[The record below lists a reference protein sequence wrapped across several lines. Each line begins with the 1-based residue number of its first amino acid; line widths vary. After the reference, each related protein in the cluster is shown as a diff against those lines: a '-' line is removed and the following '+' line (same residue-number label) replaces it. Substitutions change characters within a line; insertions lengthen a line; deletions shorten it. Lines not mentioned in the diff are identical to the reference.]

1 MAAEKSTNPENAELI
16 QAMSVAGEKG
26 SPESWKRAYRLL
38 MDSRLCIPV
47 TGVPELAASGPEASG
62 KALNISVVRL
72 KDNQGKAVTLAFTD
86 EEALRHWR
94 ADLRAVRIPGR
105 EFFQMVKQTDVSG
118 ILINFHDPNQ
128 TPLRAGGRLT
138 RFEIEALAR
147 GMIPGRPDELGRIEM
162 SVSGDSTIQVSDSI
176 NRPPEAVLE
185 ALRSV
190 ARGML
195 EIKEL
200 YLVELTFE
208 GEEPHN
214 AIGIELFQPVLP
226 DRWQA
231 ITRAMAEK
239 IRDLLEGRSYLEFVR
254 VEGALGGAI
263 QRQGRTLLN

>member
-1 MAAEKSTNPENAELI
+1 MAAEKPQKNENAALI
-16 QAMSVAGEKG
+16 QAMSVASETGTA
-26 SPESWKRAYRLL
+26 ESWKRAYGLL
-38 MDSRLCIPV
+38 MESRLCIPV
-47 TGVPELAASGPEASG
+47 IGVPELASPGSGGG
-62 KALNISVVRL
+62 KALNISVIRM

-94 ADLRAVRIPGR
+94 ADVRAVRIPGR

-118 ILINFHDPNQ
+118 ILINFHDPAQ

-147 GMIPGRPDELGRIEM
+147 GMIPGRPDELGRIELT
-162 SVSGDSTIQVSDSI
+162 VSGDSTIQVNFPSDHPSKQI
-176 NRPPEAVLE
+176 LE
-185 ALRSV
+185 ALRAV
-190 ARGML
+190 AQTML
-195 EIKEL
+195 EVKEL

-208 GEEPHN
+208 GEEAHN

-231 ITRAMAEK
+231 ITKAMAE
-239 IRDLLEGRSYLEFVR
+239 RVHNLLEGRSYLEFVR

-263 QRQGRTLLN
+263 QRKGTPLLR